1 MLLSLY
7 RNTLP
12 ALHLSS
18 TRISLLVPIRP
29 CPALRKYRSSI
40 VLTLQRSHTICTSRK
55 RSISSEFLSIQSYMV
70 RAGHLHLYACL
81 PVLLF
86 SDQSLL
92 GFLVVLFFRCMAAL
106 FDPIHRR
113 GERTNWWLVSYTVF
127 MFLAATAQTAMAFYL
142 RMSSYVDN
150 RGFPGF
156 ESTTPP
162 RPLGYESLSFKDAL
176 VIVDDVTNVLLGY
189 LVSRRPFGKHSV
201 HFCVHSC
208 C

>member
-1 MLLSLY
+1 
-7 RNTLP
+7 
-12 ALHLSS
+12 
-18 TRISLLVPIRP
+18 
-29 CPALRKYRSSI
+29 
-40 VLTLQRSHTICTSRK
+40 
-55 RSISSEFLSIQSYMV
+55 MV
-70 RAGHLHLYACL
+70 RAGHLRLYACL
-81 PVLLF
+81 PVLIF

-150 RGFPGF
+150 REFPAGF

-162 RPLGYESLSFKDAL
+162 GPLGYESLSFKDAL
-176 VIVDDVTNVLLGY
+176 VIVDDVMFYLGTWLADGLLVNTLFISVFTLVANARLSSSTAATSSSTLRTSGLLHSLPRVPRIFWQALDFVKTNHG
-189 LVSRRPFGKHSV
+189 GTQG
-201 HFCVHSC
+201 
-208 C
+208 